1 MDAEIIKKRIEYY
14 DFLRGIAIIMVVGI
28 HTFVSYPMDT
38 TIGYA
43 SAFVRQILNCAVPIF
58 LALSGL
64 FCGRKLLDN
73 KQTRMSFWK
82 KQIPKVYIP
91 ALIWSLPY
99 FALNVINLNGGGYF
113 VVKQMIM
120 FLTCGFSIYYFIALI
135 IQFYILLPVLQKYK
149 YIMMPTSII
158 VSISTIVLIT
168 WLTKMQGLQIPMIMF
183 AGPFVT
189 WFVFFMLGVY
199 YSSSKINYTVKQT
212 IAVIVFGFVLEC
224 IETYWLNTNYG
235 GGYGIK
241 LSAFIYSAGVVML
254 ILSPKV
260 KAAYKSSKLTS
271 IIAYIG
277 NISFGV
283 YLIHCFV
290 IKGVNYLLP
299 IHNWALSWLLVVI
312 ITSIVIIAARKILP
326 HGLNKYLGF
335 S

>member
-1 MDAEIIKKRIEYY
+1 MSQRIEYY

-28 HTFVSYPMDT
+28 HSFVPYPIDT
-38 TIGYA
+38 TLGCT
-43 SAFVRQILNCAVPIF
+43 SAIIRQILNCAVPIF

-64 FCGRKLLDN
+64 FCGKKLLD
-73 KQTRMSFWK
+73 KKDSRFHFWK

-99 FALNVINLNGGGYF
+99 FILNLTQSNGEGYF
-113 VVKQMIM
+113 LVKQIVML
-120 FLTCGFSIYYFIALI
+120 FACGFSIYYFIALI
-135 IQFYILLPVLQKYK
+135 IQFYILLPMLQKYK
-149 YIMMPTSII
+149 NIMMPLSIVI
-158 VSISTIVLIT
+158 SILTISLIT
-168 WLTKMQGLQIPMIMF
+168 YLSAIQGMQLPLIIY
-183 AGPFVT
+183 AGPFIT

-199 YSSSKINYTVKQT
+199 YSSERINYTVKQV
-212 IAVIVFGFVLEC
+212 IAVIVFGFGLEC

-241 LSAFIYSAGVVML
+241 LSAFIYSIGVVML

-260 KAAYKSSKLTS
+260 KTAYNSNKITS
-271 IIAYIG
+271 IIVYIG

-290 IKGVNYLLP
+290 IKGVTYVLP
-299 IHNWALSWLLVVI
+299 EHSWVLSWLLAVILSLIVV
-312 ITSIVIIAARKILP
+312 AMARKILP